1 MDSFNSDKNKK
12 LLFNLLAKSKINI
25 DDSYSIEIIKNSF
38 IHINKTYRNSNISLL
53 QLNKK
58 FIKKVIDSKK
68 NLNTNFLMSKD
79 DRLKGSMTD
88 LQKKMKN
95 HNNDLK
101 SYEKKPPKDI
111 DFKDK
116 PINTDYGSIEDK
128 INKTIEERKRDLKI
142 DYNKKTKDF
151 QNDSLWLTQKKKKN
165 IKISST
171 NVILED
177 TVQLKNGKRVRFE
190 DDTDI
195 LKKKVSKLEKEVA
208 EVKRQIREVLSEK
221 MMKKVLN

>member
-12 LLFNLLAKSKINI
+12 LLFNLLTKSKINI

-53 QLNKK
+53 QLNKN

-79 DRLKGSMTD
+79 DRLKGSIDD

-101 SYEKKPPKDI
+101 SYEKKPPKEI

-142 DYNKKTKDF
+142 EYNKNTKDF

-221 MMKKVLN
+221 MMKKVL